1 MQKKSLRVDRDQF
14 EGIVKNLL
22 QSKPLKRENV
32 RISKKKPGKL
42 IPPQK
47 GSGPE

>member
-1 MQKKSLRVDRDQF
+1 MPKKSLKVDRKKF

-22 QSKPLKRENV
+22 QADPVKREDV
-32 RISKKKPGKL
+32 KISKRKPGKL

-47 GSGPE
+47 